1 VTSGLHNVVGD
12 GMPGRQAD
20 RTERPASLA
29 KRSRSQ
35 SPHSTDAVRPGP
47 WEDGAAK
54 PDRGKAGQEGG
65 CVKIMPGQR
74 STGSAEEA
82 KQGAE
87 TPNASR
93 SWTWVEAGVWTERML
108 SALGNGVAGGK
119 WYSLID
125 KVYARATLERAWTM
139 VEANKGAAGVD
150 GQSVDRFAAKADVYL
165 SELATAL
172 REDTYRPQAVRRV
185 EIPKGDGRMRPLGI
199 PTVKDRI
206 VQQAVRLVI
215 EPIFESGFCDGS
227 FGFRPERGCHDA
239 LREVVRLLKEGY
251 THVVDAD
258 LQSYF
263 DTIPHERLMARVE
276 ERVSDGRVLDL
287 IRGWLKADILQGLD
301 RWTPAEGSP
310 QGAVISPLLAN
321 IYLDP
326 LDRLMAEH
334 GYLMVR
340 YADDFVILTRNH
352 AEAEAALALVKAWV
366 AANGLMLHPEK
377 TRIANCRKKGRGFEF
392 LGYRFERGRRHVR
405 KKSLDK
411 LKETI
416 REKTRRTRGQ
426 SLKFVIVDL
435 NRTLR
440 GWFGYF
446 KHAHPSIFR
455 ELDQMIRRR
464 LRAMLRKQTR
474 RSGFGHAR
482 IDHQRWPNAHFADA
496 GLFALHAA
504 WQTARQSR

>member
-1 VTSGLHNVVGD
+1 MRRARCNW
-12 GMPGRQAD
+12 A
-20 RTERPASLA
+20 
-29 KRSRSQ
+29 
-35 SPHSTDAVRPGP
+35 
-47 WEDGAAK
+47 
-54 PDRGKAGQEGG
+54 
-65 CVKIMPGQR
+65 
-74 STGSAEEA
+74 
-82 KQGAE
+82 
-87 TPNASR
+87 
-93 SWTWVEAGVWTERML
+93 WVEAEVWTERML
-108 SALGNGVAGGK
+108 SALENGVTGGK

-125 KVYARATLERAWTM
+125 KVYALATLGLAWTK
-139 VEANKGAAGVD
+139 VQANRGAAGVD
-150 GQSVDRFAAKADVYL
+150 GQSVDRFAAKAEFYL

-172 REDTYRPQAVRRV
+172 RDGSYRPQAVKRV
-185 EIPKGDGRMRPLGI
+185 EIPKGDGRTRPLGI

-215 EPIFESGFCDGS
+215 EPVFENGFCDGS
-227 FGFRPERGCHDA
+227 YGFRPGRGCHDA
-239 LREVVRLLKEGY
+239 LREVDRLLQEGH

-258 LQSYF
+258 LRSYF
-263 DTIPHERLMARVE
+263 DTIPHERLMARVTAK
-276 ERVSDGRVLDL
+276 VSDGRVLDL
-287 IRGWLKADILQGLD
+287 IRSWLEADILHGLE

-334 GYLMVR
+334 GYPMVR
-340 YADDFVILTRNH
+340 YADDFVILTRSH
-352 AEAEAALALVKAWV
+352 AEAEAALALVRAWV
-366 AANGLMLHPEK
+366 AENGLTLHPEK
-377 TRIANCRKKGRGFEF
+377 TRIANCRKKGNGFEF

-426 SLKFVIVDL
+426 SVTVVVADL

-446 KHAHPSIFR
+446 KHAHPSTFL

-464 LRAMLRKQTR
+464 LRAMLCKQAGLRGTGNDR
-474 RSGFGHAR
+474 A
-482 IDHQRWPNAHFADA
+482 DHQRWPNAYFANA
-496 GLFALHAA
+496 GLFATHTA
-504 WQTARQSR
+504 WQAARQPR